1 MVKFVRTNQGIAPFA
16 LCLLEVENDESS
28 NRINS
33 AIHDSGA
40 SIWTI
45 AATMLD
51 DQQPSILL
59 LLFHN
64 PDANFIEVSQQ
75 LCRILIHPIGPYLF

>member
-1 MVKFVRTNQGIAPFA
+1 VKFVRTNHGIPSFA
-16 LCLLEVENDESS
+16 LCLLEIEHDESA
-28 NRINS
+28 NPRKQRDQ
-33 AIHDSGA
+33 HDSRA
-40 SIWTI
+40 STWTM

-59 LLFHN
+59 LLVHN

-75 LCRILIHPIGPYLF
+75 LCRILIHPISPYLF